1 MKKWIVAAMAA
12 MLVAAAGAGA
22 SAKDWKKVRIGTE
35 GAYPPFNYIDSDG
48 KVKGFEIDLANA
60 LCERIGAECEFVV
73 QDWDGIIPGLLAKKY
88 DVIIAS
94 LYITDER
101 KEKIDF
107 TQKYYQTPGRF
118 VVRKGTK
125 LEISEEGL
133 KGKVIGVQRATAFE
147 RFLRDTYP
155 SLDIRVY
162 GTQDEVNLDLVAGRL
177 DAVMADVVAMGLNF
191 LNTPDGKDFEFTGPS
206 FSGAKWFGY
215 GAGIAV
221 RKEDPELRDAFNK
234 AIDAV
239 RADGTYDRI
248 RSEYFSFDIYGE

>member
-1 MKKWIVAAMAA
+1 MKKLVIAVLAAV
-12 MLVAAAGAGA
+12 LVAAAGA
-22 SAKDWKKVRIGTE
+22 SAKEWKTVRIGTE

-48 KVKGFEIDLANA
+48 KLKGFEIDLAGA
-60 LCERIGAECEFVV
+60 LCAKMGAECEFVV

-101 KEKIDF
+101 KEKFDF

-118 VVRKGTK
+118 VVRKGTE
-125 LEISEEGL
+125 LDISEAGL
-133 KGKVIGVQRATAFE
+133 KDKVIGVQRATAFE

-155 SLDIRVY
+155 SLDLRVY
-162 GTQDEVNLDLVAGRL
+162 ATQDEVNMDLAAGRL
-177 DAVMADVVAMGLNF
+177 DAVMADVVALSQNF
-191 LNTPDGKDFEFTGPS
+191 LNTPEGKDFEFTGPS
-206 FSGAKWFGY
+206 FSGAKWFGF

-234 AIDAV
+234 AIDEI
-239 RADGTYDRI
+239 RADGTYDKI
-248 RSEYFSFDIYGE
+248 RSAYFDFDIYGE

>member
-1 MKKWIVAAMAA
+1 MKKLITAVIAAA
-12 MLVAAAGAGA
+12 LVAAAGAGA

-35 GAYPPFNYIDSDG
+35 GAYPPFNYIDKDG
-48 KVKGFEIDLANA
+48 QLKGFEIDLAKA
-60 LCERIGAECEFVV
+60 MCEKIGAECEFVV

-101 KEKIDF
+101 KEKFDF

-125 LEISEEGL
+125 LEISEEGF
-133 KGKVIGVQRATAFE
+133 KGKIVGVQRATAFE

-155 SLDIRVY
+155 ALELKVY
-162 GTQDEVNLDLVAGRL
+162 ATQDEANLDLISGRV
-177 DAVMADVVAMGLNF
+177 DAVMADVVAMGINF
-191 LNTPDGKDFEFTGPS
+191 LKSPEGKDFEFTGPS
-206 FSGAKWFGY
+206 FSGSKWFGF
-215 GAGIAV
+215 GAGVAV
-221 RKEDPELRDAFNK
+221 RKEDPELRAAFDE

-239 RADGTYDRI
+239 RADGTYEKI
-248 RSEYFSFDIYGE
+248 RAAHFEFDIYGE

>member
-1 MKKWIVAAMAA
+1 MKKLTIAVMAA
-12 MLVAAAGAGA
+12 ILVAAAGAGA
-22 SAKDWKKVRIGTE
+22 SAKEWKKVRIGTE
-35 GAYPPFNYIDSDG
+35 GAYPPFNYIDNEG

-60 LCERIGAECEFVV
+60 LCEKMGAECEFVV

-101 KEKIDF
+101 REKIDF

-118 VVRKGTK
+118 VVKKGTK
-125 LEISEEGL
+125 LEISEAGL

-155 SLDIRVY
+155 SLELRVY
-162 GTQDEVNLDLVAGRL
+162 ATQDEVNMDLVSGRL

-191 LNTPDGKDFEFTGPS
+191 LNTPEGKDFEFTGPS
-206 FSGAKWFGY
+206 FSGSKWFGF

-234 AIDAV
+234 AIDAI

-248 RSEYFSFDIYGE
+248 RSAYFSFDIYGE